1 MQAASQLHCHRPACR
16 PGLALLACLAL
27 LAWAAPCYAQESP
40 SSEYAVFPLQ
50 HARADDVERPLR
62 EFLDGLPGD
71 AEVVADQ
78 RANRILVR
86 GSAEARRTAEQLVR
100 SLDRP
105 AARPQQ
111 AERELKAYPVDGGD
125 LDQTIVQLKRE
136 FPAQSGARIAADS
149 RSEQVLV
156 LAAPDVHERI
166 ARFLGEAR
174 PRSAAPEAEARG
186 RTAQPRLAAQ
196 PRHSAPARPADED
209 DEVSV
214 VQLRNARWDEMEA
227 SLRRLWDDRLT
238 LAKSRPD
245 RRRYRLHC
253 ENGQVQIEADLDSGA
268 VTIWGDEDLQK
279 RCARVIRALDD
290 SRRTAGRI
298 QPGGLRSEVVPLVHA
313 QKAKIERL
321 AAAVQQRAAAG
332 KPAPAKQRN
341 RPLIAKLF
349 QRRQAGDENEPGA
362 NAPEDEDESTDEDST
377 DPEASDQDDTQ
388 TDDIQTDETQTGDET
403 SDAADD
409 EMTDEG
415 PVRRRR
421 PSEAEAAPDQAAQ
434 AGDEA
439 AGDGGAE
446 GLIGPV
452 DIEYLEGMDVI
463 ILKGNDRDV
472 ERVMKMIEEIERLS
486 VETVPSVVV
495 HPLKHVGSEALATIV
510 TQLYDQVLSPRQG
523 RVSITPLSK
532 PNALLLIGREESVKT
547 VVDLVK
553 QLDQPVGP
561 SGQFEVFRLRYAS
574 AAATRATIQEFF
586 ANRTGL
592 GTRVLATID
601 FRSNSLIVQASPRDL
616 AEVGRLIQ
624 RLDTPTSAAVNELRV
639 IKLQRSLAEELAPI
653 LQEAINSQ
661 TGTTQRAGGAGG
673 GGGLQQALQGAQA
686 GFPGG
691 GGAPGAPGGAP
702 GGQGQPTGT
711 SPQQLLA
718 RSTMLRFVTLD
729 PEGQRKLSSGIL
741 TDVKITADPR
751 ANSLL
756 VSGPPDSM
764 DLVEALVRELDRAPA
779 AVSQI
784 KVFTIVNGDA
794 TSLVEMLQ
802 NLFGQQGAG
811 GQNALFVAASQEE
824 GSLVGLRFSVD
835 VRTNSIMAA
844 GSAGDLNVVEAV
856 LLRLDASDVRQR
868 KSTVYKLKN
877 SYAVEVANA
886 INEFL
891 RSERQ
896 VQQITPG
903 ILSPFE
909 QIEREVVVVP
919 EQVSNSLIVSATPR
933 YFDEIRKV
941 VEQLDARIPMVMI
954 QVLIAEITLDNTDE
968 FGVELGLQD
977 SVLFDR
983 SLLGDLITTSTST
996 TFGNPPTT
1004 TQTQTIQSASWTPG
1018 YNFNNLPL
1026 GNSGSDVSLRSRE
1039 HLAGQGLT
1047 NFSLGRLNSELGYG
1061 GLVLSG
1067 TSESINI
1074 LIRALKECRRLDVL
1088 SRPQVMTMDNQPAFI
1103 QVGSRVP
1110 RVRGVQTNQTG
1121 QTSNVID
1128 ENVGLILAVTPRVA
1142 PDNLVVMEIDAEKS
1156 ALGPEA
1162 EGVPISISATGDVV
1176 RQPVINTTT
1185 AQTTISATT
1194 GQTVVLGGLITKSR
1208 SSIQRRVP
1216 LLADVPVLGH
1226 LFRYDRITNERT
1238 ELLIILT
1245 PHVVRTEDDAQKIK
1259 QTEAARMSWCLAD
1272 VRRLHGDIGP
1282 LGRFDEFSE
1291 LDTQVIYPDQNPG
1304 GVHLLPVPDQ
1314 SLQRQEVPAGPELSP
1329 PGTNGAPPEQ
1339 LNEPMPPIEEVV
1351 PPDETSG
1358 GVSGGVTPA
1367 QYRAPAHRGPMNRGP
1382 VNRGPV
1388 NPSGPRPGGPPGRPN
1403 PQRPNPQPVTTA
1415 GPQRMPMNPQ
1425 SMNPQQGAAPP
1436 TRPSNLRNRHRP
1448 PDSANEQ
1455 QGRGVEPANYQSS
1468 NYQSSSFPRQA
1479 PVPYQPVSQRR

>member
-1 MQAASQLHCHRPACR
+1 MQAATQFRCHGPTCLWQLLALVATLVLSTGH
-16 PGLALLACLAL
+16 GLA
-27 LAWAAPCYAQESP
+27 QDS
-40 SSEYAVFPLQ
+40 SQSEYAVFQLR
-50 HARADDVERPLR
+50 HARTDEVESPLR
-62 EFLDGLPGD
+62 EVLDGLPDG

-86 GSAEARRTAEQLVR
+86 GSAEARRVATQLVQ

-105 AARPQQ
+105 AA
-111 AERELKAYPVDGGD
+111 ERQPSDRVLKTYPVAGD
-125 LDQTIVQLKRE
+125 ELDATIARLKQK
-136 FPAQSGARIAADS
+136 FPAKSGARIAADS
-149 RSEQVLV
+149 RSEQILV
-156 LAAPDVHERI
+156 LAEPAVHERI
-166 ARFLGEAR
+166 ARFLADGAVPHDDSNRAPQSRPTAR
-174 PRSAAPEAEARG
+174 TGAARAGTARAG
-186 RTAQPRLAAQ
+186 TAQEGDEATFVQLQHTRWEQMEAKLKQLWGNRLA
-196 PRHSAPARPADED
+196 
-209 DEVSV
+209 
-214 VQLRNARWDEMEA
+214 
-227 SLRRLWDDRLT
+227 T
-238 LAKSRPD
+238 GKSTPD
-245 RRRYRLHC
+245 HRRYRLQF
-253 ENGQVQIEADLDSGA
+253 EESGQVQFDADLESGA
-268 VTIWGDEDLQK
+268 VTVWGDEVLQK
-279 RCARVIRALDD
+279 RCARVIRALDQ
-290 SRRTAGRI
+290 SRRSAGR
-298 QPGGLRSEVVPLVHA
+298 RSEVVPLVHA
-313 QKAKIERL
+313 QPAKIERL
-321 AAAVQQRAAAG
+321 AAAVQQPNPSSAEKTDRPDAE
-332 KPAPAKQRN
+332 QRK
-341 RPLIAKLF
+341 RPLIARMF
-349 QRRQAGDENEPGA
+349 QKRPSLEDENDQKDPASDADAADGEKGDE
-362 NAPEDEDESTDEDST
+362 EDAGEGNTTD
-377 DPEASDQDDTQ
+377 
-388 TDDIQTDETQTGDET
+388 DET
-403 SDAADD
+403 SDD
-409 EMTDEG
+409 EMTTEQG
-415 PVRRRR
+415 PTARPRR
-421 PSEAEAAPDQAAQ
+421 PDRAAPQADANQRPAEAG
-434 AGDEA
+434 AGDQDRP
-439 AGDGGAE
+439 DGEEGAQ

-452 DIEYLEGMDVI
+452 QIEYLDGLDVI
-463 ILKGNDRDV
+463 IVSGNDRDV
-472 ERVMKMIEEIERLS
+472 ERVLKMIEEIEKLS
-486 VETVPSVVV
+486 VQTVPSVVL

-532 PNALLLIGREESVKT
+532 PNALLLIGRDESVKT

-616 AEVGRLIQ
+616 AEVGRLVQ

-661 TGTTQRAGGAGG
+661 TGTGQRGGAGGAGG
-673 GGGLQQALQGAQA
+673 GGLQAALQGGPGA
-686 GFPGG
+686 PGG
-691 GGAPGAPGGAP
+691 GGAPGAPGG
-702 GGQGQPTGT
+702 QGQQAGGVGQ
-711 SPQQLLA
+711 QQLLA

-794 TSLVEMLQ
+794 TALVEMLQ
-802 NLFGQQGAG
+802 NLFGQQGAA
-811 GQNALFVAASQEE
+811 GQNALFVAASEEE

-844 GSAGDLNVVEAV
+844 GSASDLNVVEAV

-877 SYAVEVANA
+877 SYSVEVANA

-933 YFDEIRKV
+933 YFDEIRKI

-977 SVLFDR
+977 SILFDR

-1039 HLAGQGLT
+1039 HVAGQGLT

-1061 GLVLSG
+1061 GLVLSA
-1067 TSESINI
+1067 SSDAVSM
-1074 LIRALKECRRLDVL
+1074 LVRALKECRRLDVL
-1088 SRPQVMTMDNQPAFI
+1088 SRPQVMTLDNQPAFI

-1128 ENVGLILAVTPRVA
+1128 ENVGLILAVTPRVT

-1226 LFRYDRITNERT
+1226 LFRYDRITNKRT

-1272 VRRLHGDIGP
+1272 VRKLHGDIGP
-1282 LGRFDEFSE
+1282 LGRFDEFSDV
-1291 LDTQVIYPDQNPG
+1291 DTQVIYPDQNPG
-1304 GVHLLPVPDQ
+1304 GLQLLPVPDQ
-1314 SLQRQEVPAGPELSP
+1314 SDSNKLGPGQSGPQQFGPEQPIPVGPELGTPGPGGVVPESPDENKPLIKDSPVPDGAGAAIPGRVTPALYRSAVRPMREQGRGQGTSNMQYRTRGQEQGQRTSNIQPNSNFERQTPPVSGLGRQIPYRAAGPEQRRSNVKSP
-1329 PGTNGAPPEQ
+1329 IGERGRGEGSLNAQ
-1339 LNEPMPPIEEVV
+1339 LR
-1351 PPDETSG
+1351 TSNFQG
-1358 GVSGGVTPA
+1358 QNPA
-1367 QYRAPAHRGPMNRGP
+1367 QYPP
-1382 VNRGPV
+1382 V
-1388 NPSGPRPGGPPGRPN
+1388 GG
-1403 PQRPNPQPVTTA
+1403 Q
-1415 GPQRMPMNPQ
+1415 
-1425 SMNPQQGAAPP
+1425 
-1436 TRPSNLRNRHRP
+1436 
-1448 PDSANEQ
+1448 
-1455 QGRGVEPANYQSS
+1455 
-1468 NYQSSSFPRQA
+1468 
-1479 PVPYQPVSQRR
+1479 